1 MSRLFADALR
11 GQRAWT
17 PEEIERLRQGQQ
29 VPVQNNAGLPMDP
42 GVFRQQEAA
51 NPTGIVEPPPSLAQ
65 AVAGG
70 AAFAPMRPAVD
81 RTVTVRGM
89 SPSLGMEEA
98 QYDFAGNAFAG
109 GRTGGQSFQDF
120 SAFQQAIERGRQG
133 QAPAGVPSADY
144 LSSAVLGRAMPGGLP
159 HLDQQRNL
167 AAVQLQQQ
175 YADRQNLLD
184 RQQLA
189 NQGELD
195 RTRVAV
201 EGKTPGSEEKA
212 RLAAEAA
219 VAQAIQGGFTP
230 EAGGAPAAGGAAPA
244 QSSALADQILGAVM
258 PTSRNAQGVMARGAF
273 TPEGLA
279 RIPPELLANPQAV
292 SQFASA
298 ARTQLQPS
306 ELAGLQDS
314 LAQQMAQAYL
324 RTAPMQIGKTQPG
337 TVDLEKG
344 LLRLGRDQQSLGT
357 LTNLATGGFGYNLI
371 HLPQQLGGRTIKLD
385 NSPGVFTRG
394 NQGAVAEADWRK
406 RYEATR
412 QLLGALAS
420 QQR

>member
-1 MSRLFADALR
+1 MR
-11 GQRAWT
+11 G
-17 PEEIERLRQGQQ
+17 
-29 VPVQNNAGLPMDP
+29 
-42 GVFRQQEAA
+42 
-51 NPTGIVEPPPSLAQ
+51 SLA
-65 AVAGG
+65 
-70 AAFAPMRPAVD
+70 P
-81 RTVTVRGM
+81 
-89 SPSLGMEEA
+89 
-98 QYDFAGNAFAG
+98 
-109 GRTGGQSFQDF
+109 
-120 SAFQQAIERGRQG
+120 
-133 QAPAGVPSADY
+133 
-144 LSSAVLGRAMPGGLP
+144 
-159 HLDQQRNL
+159 
-167 AAVQLQQQ
+167 
-175 YADRQNLLD
+175 
-184 RQQLA
+184 
-189 NQGELD
+189 
-195 RTRVAV
+195 
-201 EGKTPGSEEKA
+201 
-212 RLAAEAA
+212 
-219 VAQAIQGGFTP
+219 
-230 EAGGAPAAGGAAPA
+230 AGGAPAAGGAAPA

>member
-230 EAGGAPAAGGAAPA
+230 EAAADQGRRMYQAIQQALPGMRGSLAPAGGAPAAGGAAPA

-258 PTSRNAQGVMARGAF
+258 PTSRNAQGVMARGASPASRRSCWP
-273 TPEGLA
+273 TPRPSASSRRPPGPSSSRRSWPASRTAWPSRWPRRTSA
-279 RIPPELLANPQAV
+279 RPRCRSARPSRARWTWRRGCSGSAAT
-292 SQFASA
+292 SRASA
-298 ARTQLQPS
+298 R
-306 ELAGLQDS
+306 
-314 LAQQMAQAYL
+314 
-324 RTAPMQIGKTQPG
+324 
-337 TVDLEKG
+337 
-344 LLRLGRDQQSLGT
+344 
-357 LTNLATGGFGYNLI
+357 
-371 HLPQQLGGRTIKLD
+371 
-385 NSPGVFTRG
+385 
-394 NQGAVAEADWRK
+394 
-406 RYEATR
+406 
-412 QLLGALAS
+412 
-420 QQR
+420 